1 MSGASSK
8 RGRPTLFTPDTK
20 QKRRKES
27 SAKTQQTRIILGT
40 AFPLWMKLK
49 QEKGFLRHEQFAEYL
64 MDTLRKFEE
73 MQTNIEHGL
82 LSYNTVSSQEMQVIE
97 LLPENTEACDAL
109 GDHDEVIDLSE
120 TIAPVTQSM
129 DECTAGSSGISVQQ
143 NTLLQ
148 NENKL
153 VTSTPI
159 SSYLCHAV
167 FSSSSESSQH
177 LDEYSSSEVCKDTDD
192 ASFHFLSEHVHKSNP
207 EDTTMEDDVLD
218 FDIDDGDEVDED
230 PEVTLPSADCLA
242 KMTSYIVY
250 ENSLMI
256 LLHMFFPNCFMKRC
270 ENNSE
275 GSWNSSSCVYH
286 MYKEPHMGLVVTTA
300 SGPNSAWQ
308 FNAVCINFF
317 LSGNNFSKIA
327 LMLKFLNLKCVRK
340 TIFFQMQKK
349 YIVPSIIAYW
359 ADLQN
364 EIISTITSP
373 IILMGD
379 GRK

>member
-64 MDTLRKFEE
+64 LDTLRKFEE

-167 FSSSSESSQH
+167 FSSS
-177 LDEYSSSEVCKDTDD
+177 
-192 ASFHFLSEHVHKSNP
+192 
-207 EDTTMEDDVLD
+207 
-218 FDIDDGDEVDED
+218 
-230 PEVTLPSADCLA
+230 
-242 KMTSYIVY
+242 
-250 ENSLMI
+250 
-256 LLHMFFPNCFMKRC
+256 R
-270 ENNSE
+270 
-275 GSWNSSSCVYH
+275 
-286 MYKEPHMGLVVTTA
+286 
-300 SGPNSAWQ
+300 
-308 FNAVCINFF
+308 
-317 LSGNNFSKIA
+317 
-327 LMLKFLNLKCVRK
+327 
-340 TIFFQMQKK
+340 
-349 YIVPSIIAYW
+349 
-359 ADLQN
+359 
-364 EIISTITSP
+364 
-373 IILMGD
+373 
-379 GRK
+379 